1 MRIDRQRTQRV
12 NKLFG
17 TLLARLLSTYG
28 SLICDLL
35 DNSIDMAIGGD
46 AKMSMKM
53 GIRTST
59 NARAARRSLTRRDAL
74 KGGLALGAGI
84 SVGTFA
90 IIGKASAA
98 PVTLRFG
105 SDSPMGAPHTKSAL
119 VMKELVESRTSGRVQ
134 VTVFPDGQLGGNMVM
149 TNAIKAGTLDAVVT
163 AVSIISPAV
172 PEIDVFSLPFL
183 YQDTIEAL
191 RVANGPFGAKLT
203 PKVNAAFDCEVV
215 GYTTDG
221 VTELYTKAHPVKKP
235 EDMIGL
241 KVGVSSSKIQRDTML
256 AFGGIP
262 TVMDITAN
270 YTSLQTGL
278 INATAKSRPDVIEL
292 KLYQV
297 TKYLTLLNF
306 YSMPNLLLVSKKF
319 LSKLTPQDQDVVR
332 EAGLPACE
340 AQKEAVLESE
350 KSSLGF
356 LTGHG
361 IEKVE
366 IENAQAFRDKVSNVY
381 KETGDRIG
389 AELVAEA
396 RKLAST

>member
-1 MRIDRQRTQRV
+1 M
-12 NKLFG
+12 
-17 TLLARLLSTYG
+17 ST
-28 SLICDLL
+28 
-35 DNSIDMAIGGD
+35 
-46 AKMSMKM
+46 KMD
-53 GIRTST
+53 IRAAT
-59 NARAARRSLTRRDAL
+59 NARASRRSLTRRDTL

-84 SVGTFA
+84 TVGTFG

-183 YQDTIEAL
+183 YQDTVEAL
-191 RVANGPFGAKLT
+191 RVANGAFGAKLT
-203 PKVNAAFDCEVV
+203 PKVNEAFDCEVV

-221 VTELYTKAHPVKKP
+221 VTELYTKAHPVKRP
-235 EDMIGL
+235 GDMAGL

-332 EAGLPACE
+332 EAGLSACE
-340 AQKEAVLESE
+340 AQKEAVLESQ
-350 KSSLGF
+350 KTSLGF
-356 LTGHG
+356 LTEHG
-361 IEKVE
+361 IKTVE
-366 IENAQAFRDKVSNVY
+366 VENAQAFRDKVSNVY

-396 RKLAST
+396 RKLASS